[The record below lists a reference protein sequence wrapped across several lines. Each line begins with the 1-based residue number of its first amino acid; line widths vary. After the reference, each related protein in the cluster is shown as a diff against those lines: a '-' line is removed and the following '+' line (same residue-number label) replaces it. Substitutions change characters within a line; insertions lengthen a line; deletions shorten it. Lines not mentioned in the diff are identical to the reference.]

1 MRSPDSGCFDG
12 KPRQRAMLGRD
23 ADRDASSRRAARRL
37 REMLRESAGPGPDAN
52 RRRPAGTGWRRDRPR
67 RRARRTTDQ
76 CAATGDRRP
85 ATGDRRAGLTG
96 LDRLDGR
103 RESRRP
109 PAGRVR

>member
-1 MRSPDSGCFDG
+1 
-12 KPRQRAMLGRD
+12 MLGRD

-52 RRRPAGTGWRRDRPR
+52 RRRPAGTGRRRDRPR

-76 CAATGDRRP
+76 CA

>member
-1 MRSPDSGCFDG
+1 
-12 KPRQRAMLGRD
+12 MLGRD

-85 ATGDRRAGLTG
+85 ATGAPGSPGSTGSTAGAKAAA
-96 LDRLDGR
+96 
-103 RESRRP
+103 RRP
-109 PAGRVR
+109 AAFDR

>member
-23 ADRDASSRRAARRL
+23 ADRDASSRRAAPRL

-52 RRRPAGTGWRRDRPR
+52 RRRPAGTGRRRDSRAAAPDGRPTN
-67 RRARRTTDQ
+67 A
-76 CAATGDRRP
+76 RRP
-85 ATGDRRAGLTG
+85 ACGDRRAGLTG

-103 RESRRP
+103 RENRRP